1 MVTNELKVASV
12 VILYNPELEVLKN
25 IAACAEQTEIVFVLD
40 NSDSYNQTI
49 IDKII
54 IINKVEY
61 HNFNSN
67 LGVAYSLNYAAKLAI
82 KNNFDFLLTMDQD
95 SFLTPGMVDRMIEDC
110 SSKEDVG
117 IVSPLHR
124 NRFRTQE
131 IHTSIY
137 EEVLFIKTS
146 GNLLNLKIY
155 QKAGPFDED
164 YFIDYVDIEYG
175 MRLNM
180 LGYKVLRVNNA
191 VLEHSEANLSE
202 KKFFGIKFYPWN
214 HQPIR
219 WYYKIRNLL
228 YLEEKYKKHYPDFF
242 KKEKAHYIR
251 QFIKILLYENNKLK
265 KIKFGFE
272 GFKAS
277 KKKLVGIKK
286 GVQ

>member
-1 MVTNELKVASV
+1 MVKNELKVASV

-54 IINKVEY
+54 IIDKVEY

-67 LGVAYSLNYAAKLAI
+67 LGVAYALNYAAKLAI

-110 SSKEDVG
+110 SSNEDVG

-155 QKAGPFDED
+155 QKAGPFNED

-180 LGYKVLRVNNA
+180 LGYKVLKVNNA
-191 VLEHSEANLSE
+191 ILEHSEANLSE

-214 HQPIR
+214 HKPIR

-228 YLEEKYKKHYPDFF
+228 YMEEKYKKHYPDFF

-272 GFKAS
+272 GFKAY

-286 GVQ
+286 GV